1 MRKIW
6 FGFFALLLTA
16 DIATKALVSAFVPLM
31 SPYDPV
37 YPFGGIGILSNLFGM
52 TFSINY
58 VVNTGAAWGV
68 FSGHSGLLFAL
79 RAAIILGMFAYLLF
93 SKSQATPKIP
103 LWIVATGAL
112 GNAIDYCVYG
122 HVVDFL
128 HFTFGGHSFPLFN
141 IADSCI
147 TLGVFGLLIF
157 SRSGKKQIQAS

>member
-1 MRKIW
+1 MRKTW
-6 FGFFALLLTA
+6 FAFFAFLLAL

-31 SPYDPV
+31 SPFDSV
-37 YPFGGIGILSNLFGM
+37 YPFGGIGLFSHFFGVS
-52 TFSINY
+52 FSINY
-58 VVNTGAAWGV
+58 VVNTGAAWGA
-68 FSGHSGLLFAL
+68 FSGHSGLLFIL
-79 RAAIILGMFAYLLF
+79 RTAIIFGMFAYLLF
-93 SKSQATPKIP
+93 SKKQTTPKIP

-147 TLGVFGLLIF
+147 TLGVLGLLIF